1 MERRALLAALALAAG
16 AFGCR
21 RAAPVPVDAPRIVS
35 LAPGITD
42 ALFAIGAGKYVVA
55 RSDFCDYPQAALAL
69 PRVGTSITPNYE
81 LITRLAPTLIVG
93 EAGAAARKRELEA
106 LGNTLLL
113 PWLTLEEVVASIREL
128 GRRTGTSPAADAL
141 AGRLQQR
148 LGVAA
153 APNGPRV
160 LLVIGYQPGRLDEIW
175 FIRENS
181 LHGAALHAAGA
192 RNAVTEQVRGLPQ
205 LSPERLLQI
214 DPDAIFVLTPPGKT
228 DPAALEAWSKLGPL
242 RAVKNGELRLLEAP
256 EAFVHGPRI
265 LALVDR
271 LSAAVAQIGKPR

>member
-21 RAAPVPVDAPRIVS
+21 RGAPAPADSPRIVS
-35 LAPGITD
+35 LAPGVTD

-55 RSDFCDYPQAALAL
+55 RSDFCDYPEAALAL

-81 LITRLAPTLIVG
+81 VITRLAPTLIVG

-113 PWLTLEEVVASIREL
+113 PWLTLDEVVASIREL
-128 GRRTGTSPAADAL
+128 GRRTGTSPAAGAL
-141 AGRLQQR
+141 ATRLHQR
-148 LGVAA
+148 LAVP
-153 APNGPRV
+153 APPQGPRV
-160 LLVIGYQPGRLDEIW
+160 LLVIGYVPGNLDEIW

-181 LHGAALHAAGA
+181 MHGAALHAAGA
-192 RNAVTEQVRGLPQ
+192 RNAVSEAVVGLPR
-205 LSPERLLQI
+205 LSPERVLQI
-214 DPDAIFVLTPPGKT
+214 DPDAIFVLAPPGKST
-228 DPAALEAWSKLGPL
+228 TGALDAWRKLGPL
-242 RAVKNGELRLLEAP
+242 RAVKNDELRLLEAP